1 MQFNNVTQYN
11 NTFMSP
17 NSALPIC
24 GHNLRD
30 MYLNKLVQ
38 AKVNIPILVPAMPVK
53 ISNTS
58 GTSANAGAGLNPNV
72 LSIDMI
78 AASAAEISGFSI
90 ASPTDFLLPG
100 DEAPAARETQI
111 AYVMLFGCGEDV
123 YLPCDNSLAGVQL
136 DGILLA
142 YDFTNNV
149 LKKSTDATA
158 LPIKIKGPVVDGI
171 TYQTSNVNGSAPVK
185 MVKTKCV
192 RVQL

>member
-17 NSALPIC
+17 NSSLPIC

-53 ISNTS
+53 VSNLSTKS
-58 GTSANAGAGLNPNV
+58 NAGTGLNPNV
-72 LSIDMI
+72 LSVDMI
-78 AASAAEISGFSI
+78 AAATTEISGFSI

-111 AYVMLFGCGEDV
+111 AYVMLLGCGEDV
-123 YLPCDNSLAGVQL
+123 YLPCDSSLAGVQL
-136 DGILLA
+136 DGILID
-142 YDFTNNV
+142 YDFTTNC
-149 LKKSTDATA
+149 LKKSAGAAA

-171 TYQTSNVNGSAPVK
+171 TYQTSNVNGSTPVK

>member
-1 MQFNNVTQYN
+1 MEFNNATQYN

-53 ISNTS
+53 VSNLTDKS
-58 GTSANAGAGLNPNV
+58 NAGAGLNPNV
-72 LSIDMI
+72 LSVDMI
-78 AASAAEISGFSI
+78 AAATTEISGFSI

-100 DEAPAARETQI
+100 DEAPAARQTQI
-111 AYVMLFGCGEDV
+111 AYVMLLGCGEDV
-123 YLPCDNSLAGVQL
+123 YLPCDSSLQGVQL
-136 DGILLA
+136 DGILID
-142 YDFTNNV
+142 YDFTNNC
-149 LKKSTDATA
+149 LKKSTTSAA

-171 TYQTSNVNGSAPVK
+171 TYQTSNVNGTTPVK